1 MKSESGIRYLCEN
14 FIKNGWQES
23 KIRNLIN
30 GPIIVPATSFTKDM
44 CTALKHK
51 AQNFIESGL
60 PGNSDSDEV
69 MTMINILTT
78 VDDEE
83 LLKDY
88 LDTSLDEIDYEE
100 YNHIIDT
107 TIQKFSKTA
116 NEIPKPTNKQL
127 TQNELKSMEKMI
139 VDIKESFDATN
150 TSVTTAIRLLQNH
163 LNKQKQQIPKKQT
176 NLFQFFRND
185 ADEDNEASTMSSL
198 SALTLC
204 DDR

>member
-1 MKSESGIRYLCEN
+1 
-14 FIKNGWQES
+14 
-23 KIRNLIN
+23 
-30 GPIIVPATSFTKDM
+30 M

-127 TQNELKSMEKMI
+127 TPNELKSMEKMI

-185 ADEDNEASTMSSL
+185 VDEDNEASTMSSL